1 MSEREYV
8 RALNEE
14 IAKLNM
20 IIDRKILHHHDY
32 RREARKHKILL
43 AQIRR
48 NEARRSLGRLWDR
61 FFPVWG

>member
-61 FFPVWG
+61 FFPIWG